1 MGRTKP
7 SDILVAL
14 DRIYTHKERKDRAE
28 QDMAFK
34 LMNMEFNREAR
45 EDQQD
50 FQRESMRMQTK
61 LQYETMYPGVS
72 FKADGYTPD
81 LENYDISQSTNAK
94 IANMT
99 STTENLKMWNLST
112 HGTDEELMQ
121 REAIY
126 RQGKVKGQNIMAPSI
141 SPDIATRA
149 GYDASP
155 GYLTQQDVLD
165 FEDQF
170 YGAGGAD
177 SPIAL
182 QQLVDAGIIDTTSL
196 QVDKDTGMW
205 MADDKA
211 KDHISIAIQGL
222 KAGVQANTNYMS
234 NLAYEKH
241 QTDKRTEKLL
251 FAEQMTGHPGVVR
264 ASRLY
269 TESASSIGTNLINY
283 QIDEGGRAT
292 MQWIGQQAEIDDIYD
307 SIDSI
312 KAVSPN
318 ERQAL
323 KTFVSTLAGITADG
337 AGLST
342 VLDQA
347 NADRDSSGRSRI
359 LTLLSKVNPGLSNK
373 LKKALSQY
381 KRIEKVANYAGGF
394 YDAPVD
400 VTERSDFR
408 QLITDTG
415 LSQAL
420 QQYRTAEAGGQDVEE
435 LGKQIDEIVN
445 GVKLQIKK
453 SGDKKMLKD
462 FFNWMELEDAT
473 AELYKESAMKRR
485 K

>member
-1 MGRTKP
+1 MARTRP

-14 DRIYTHKERKDRAE
+14 DRIYTHKERKDKSE
-28 QDMAFK
+28 QDMALS
-34 LMNMEFNREAR
+34 LMQFQLREDAR

-126 RQGKVKGQNIMAPSI
+126 RQGKVKGQNIFAPSI
-141 SPDIATRA
+141 SPDVATRA

-155 GYLTQQDVLD
+155 GYLTQQDFID
-165 FEDQF
+165 FEDQ
-170 YGAGGAD
+170 YEGAGGAD

-182 QQLVDAGIIDTTSL
+182 QQLVDAGIIDTGSL

-211 KDHISIAIQGL
+211 KEHIGIALQGL
-222 KAGVQANTNYMS
+222 KAGIQANQNYMS
-234 NLAYEKH
+234 NLKYEEH
-241 QTDKRTEKLL
+241 LNTDRANKLM
-251 FAEQMTGHPGVVR
+251 FAEQMTGHPGVVL
-264 ASRLY
+264 ASNRY
-269 TESASSIGTNLINY
+269 TETAKSIGTNFIAY
-283 QIDEGGRAT
+283 DAT
-292 MQWIGQQAEIDDIYD
+292 TPMPTMLWQGTRMELEDIHD
-307 SIDSI
+307 SIQDTKGI
-312 KAVSPN
+312 SP
-318 ERQAL
+318 EDKWKL
-323 KTFVSTLAGITADG
+323 EIFVSTLMGINADG

-342 VLDQA
+342 VLDTLK
-347 NADRDSSGRSRI
+347 ADVDSSGRSRM
-359 LTLLSKVNPGLSNK
+359 LVLLNKINPGLTRS
-373 LKKALSQY
+373 LTGALSQY

-394 YDAPVD
+394 YNAPVD

-408 QLITDTG
+408 EYIKGSG

-420 QQYRTAEAGGQDVEE
+420 QQYRTAEAGGQDVKE
-435 LGKQIDEIVN
+435 LGKQIDEIIS
-445 GVKLQIKK
+445 GVTLQIKK

-473 AELYKESAMKRR
+473 AELYKESAMRRR

>member
-1 MGRTKP
+1 MGRTRP

-14 DRIYTHKERKDRAE
+14 DRIYTHKERKDKVEA
-28 QDMAFK
+28 DTALS
-34 LMNMEFNREAR
+34 LMQFQLKEEAR

-81 LENYDISQSTNAK
+81 LENYDIAGSTNVRLS
-94 IANMT
+94 NMT
-99 STTENLKMWNLST
+99 TTLENLKMWNLST
-112 HGTDEELMQ
+112 DGTDDQLIK

-126 RQGKVKGQNIMAPSI
+126 RQGMVKGQNIMAPSI
-141 SPDIATRA
+141 SPGVAIRA

-182 QQLVDAGIIDTTSL
+182 QQIIDAGIIDTASL

-205 MADDKA
+205 MADDTA
-211 KDHISIAIQGL
+211 KDHINIALQGL
-222 KAGVQANTNYMS
+222 KKGVQANQNYMS
-234 NLAYEKH
+234 NLKYEEH
-241 QTDKRTEKLL
+241 LTTDRANKLM
-251 FAEQMTGHPGVVR
+251 FAEQMTGHPGVVL
-264 ASRLY
+264 ASNRY
-269 TESASSIGTNLINY
+269 TETAKSIGTNFIAY
-283 QIDEGGRAT
+283 DAT
-292 MQWIGQQAEIDDIYD
+292 TPMPTMLWQGTRMELEDIHD
-307 SIDSI
+307 SIQDTKGI
-312 KAVSPN
+312 SP
-318 ERQAL
+318 EDKGKL
-323 KTFVSTLAGITADG
+323 EIFVSTLMGINADG

-342 VLDQA
+342 VLETLK
-347 NADRDSSGRSRI
+347 ADVDSSGRSRM
-359 LTLLSKVNPGLSNK
+359 LVLLNKINPGLTRS
-373 LKKALSQY
+373 LTGALSQY

-394 YDAPVD
+394 YNAPVD

-408 QLITDTG
+408 EYIKGSG

-435 LGKQIDEIVN
+435 LGKQIDEIVS

-473 AELYKESAMKRR
+473 AELYKESAMRRR